1 MKTIESLIAR
11 ARHWQLFVLM
21 LAPMLLAF
29 WVRPMLAG
37 ATEQN
42 FEQLSDAFT
51 TMMLVSMPGYLLMYA
66 WIWVLARVC
75 NASLPPALR
84 RGDRLL
90 NLGMSVAIVYMAIAA
105 WAFPKVLMTAEG
117 TPFMAP
123 VMIAHMLATVLLFY
137 SVIFAARSVA
147 SLGRDRMAGFGRSF
161 LFFLGILYFFV
172 GIWFIQPRLN
182 AAFEES
188 QP

>member
-1 MKTIESLIAR
+1 MKTIESLMAR
-11 ARHWQLFVLM
+11 ARHWQLLILM
-21 LAPMLLAF
+21 LAPMLA
-29 WVRPMLAG
+29 AG
-37 ATEQN
+37 RIQADLMGPGQN
-42 FEQLSDAFT
+42 FGQLSDAISRI
-51 TMMLVSMPGYLLMYA
+51 MLVSLPGWVLMYV

-84 RGDRLL
+84 RKERFL
-90 NLGMSVAIVYMAIAA
+90 NIGMPFAIAYVIVAA

-117 TPFMAP
+117 SYLMAP
-123 VMIAHMLATVLLFY
+123 LIIAHLTATVLLFY
-137 SVIFAARSVA
+137 SAIFAARSVA
-147 SLGRDRMAGFGRSF
+147 SLGHDRMAGFGRSF